1 MLVAL
6 WIVIAFGLG
15 SGARVIG
22 LPPLV
27 GYLLAGFV
35 LHSLNPMLA
44 LPKEGEIWLHELAH
58 LGVLLLMFT
67 IGLKL
72 RAQTLVRAEVLG
84 GGLLHFAISVALY
97 TPCLYF
103 WLDLPSFTA
112 LLLASALAFSSTVL
126 AAKTL
131 EGKRELR
138 AFHGRV
144 AIGILVLQDVIALL
158 LMSLLG
164 SEAPSPWALSLL
176 ALPLLR
182 PLFYRLLDQSGHGE
196 LLVLLGLMLALACGG
211 YGFELLGLSAELGA
225 LAFGV
230 LLAQHKRAVELSH
243 SLWGIKEIFLVCF
256 FLQIG
261 ANGLPDKE
269 ALAFAL
275 VMVLLLPLKSL
286 LYFIL
291 LIAFKLRARSAF
303 LASLSLGNY
312 SEFALIMASVMLPE
326 WLVPL
331 AIALALSFVISA
343 PINRWAHPL
352 YEKLSRH
359 LGTLERNTLH
369 PDQQPVSLGDAEIL
383 VFGMGRT
390 GTAAYDH
397 LSARGAKL
405 VALDSDPGKV
415 ENHRHSGRQIL
426 FADAEDQIFWQQLDL
441 RYLTAVILSM
451 SDVESKVIA
460 AQQLRARGFSG
471 LIVSH
476 SLYPDEADIINNAG
490 ANNTYLTMSQAGV
503 GLAEHLLETRNQ
515 LATHKSQV

>member
-6 WIVIAFGLG
+6 WIAIAFGLG
-15 SGARVIG
+15 SCARFVG

-35 LHSLNPMLA
+35 LHAINPLLA
-44 LPKEGEIWLHELAH
+44 LPKEGEVWLHELAH

-84 GGLLHFAISVALY
+84 GGLLHFAISAALY

-103 WLDLPSFTA
+103 WLALPPAEA

-144 AIGILVLQDVIALL
+144 AIGILVLQDVLALL
-158 LMSLLG
+158 IMSLLG
-164 SEAPSPWALSLL
+164 TETPSPWALLLL

-182 PLFYRLLDQSGHGE
+182 PLFYRLLDHSGHGE
-196 LLVLLGLMLALACGG
+196 LLVLLGLLLAIACGG
-211 YGFELLGLSAELGA
+211 YGFERLGLSAELGA

-243 SLWGIKEIFLVCF
+243 SLWSIKEVFLVCF

-261 ANGLPDKE
+261 VNGLPDQQ
-269 ALAFAL
+269 ALIFAL
-275 VMVLLLPLKSL
+275 VMALLLPLKSL
-286 LYFIL
+286 LYFVL
-291 LIAFKLRARSAF
+291 LVAFKLRARSAF
-303 LASLSLGNY
+303 LAGLSLGNY
-312 SEFALIMASVMLPE
+312 SEFALIMASVMFPH

-352 YEKLSRH
+352 YEKLSRR
-359 LGTLERNTLH
+359 LGVLERNTLH

-397 LSARGAKL
+397 LCARGAKL
-405 VALDSDPGKV
+405 VALDSDLGKV
-415 ENHRHSGRQIL
+415 DSHRQSGRHIL
-426 FADAEDQIFWQQLDL
+426 FADAEDPIFWQQLDL
-441 RYLTAVILSM
+441 RCISAVILSM
-451 SDVESKVIA
+451 SDIESKVIA

-476 SLYPDEADIINNAG
+476 SLYPDEAELINSAG
-490 ANNTYLTMSQAGV
+490 ADNTYLTMSQAGV
-503 GLAEHLLETRNQ
+503 GLAEHLLETRQ
-515 LATHKSQV
+515 TRLAAESAA